1 VHPDEQIFYRHD
13 ISVILSSIHLLH
25 NIQKEIIFSEKIIN
39 LLVEFPHS
47 FPQLKS
53 I

>member
-1 VHPDEQIFYRHD
+1 VHPDEQIFYKPD
-13 ISVILSSIHLLH
+13 ISVMLSSVHIWHK
-25 NIQKEIIFSEKIIN
+25 IQKEIIFSEKIIN
-39 LLVEFPHS
+39 LLVDFPHS